1 MNDKNDCNKLVV
13 VKINDDKIRDIIR
26 KVVQDKIEDL
36 ANKTSVYLDNHD
48 YTWRPAAWWED
59 RAQTKRRSHG
69 RSHAAFTYDR
79 ARNTVVISAQF
90 VVSKI

>member
-1 MNDKNDCNKLVV
+1 MADKNDCNKLIV
-13 VKINDDKIRDIIR
+13 VKINDDKIREIIR

-59 RAQTKRRSHG
+59 QAQTDRRSHG
-69 RSHAAFTYDR
+69 RSHATFTYDR

-90 VVSKI
+90 VVRKI